1 MKNKFQS
8 KAVPR
13 GTRTIWRYLGAL
25 FLIFTLSIGQMW
37 GATFTEKW
45 QNGKNEST
53 KDLIATFTLGTNAS
67 YGSSKIQIASGK
79 TGSFTWAVPTGY
91 TITSVKFLM
100 NTSDDYV
107 KTFAAANGTVT
118 KTATKEWTYEPS
130 ATNISSETFSL
141 QAQSSAVKIEKVH
154 VTFTDGVSDANY
166 ESLYPVS
173 AGSETPKVVTFTS
186 SAATSN
192 VTSLTT
198 ENGVNNQ
205 CVQVA
210 NGKKVVITTSKNIK
224 YILFSWN
231 KYAPSKD
238 SEWTASTGSYAKAS
252 YKWTPANTTTKSVE
266 FTRGASNT
274 AEISNI
280 HIVYYADAPAASY
293 TVTLNPNEG
302 GYAST
307 PDGWTADGSN
317 IKKTVSAG
325 ALTIPEP
332 TRATYT
338 FNGWKSGVT
347 AVTLTDGK
355 LTVAKDTTLVAQWL
369 APCAATAPGDITKG
383 ALTAGEITLTAG
395 GSAAEGDTWYWQ
407 DAADGT
413 ATDKGTGA
421 SKTVDAAGTYY
432 VRSYNADGDCW
443 SVAKSITLEA
453 EDFIA
458 HYAITYNPG
467 TGGSGSIA
475 AGDKTQD
482 VAFTLSSE
490 MFTRTGYV
498 QVGWATT
505 DGGTKAYD
513 LGGSYTDNKAQ
524 EFFPVWA
531 EKDTYAAAFAC
542 SASAPAGWT
551 FSSDDGWADNKTI
564 AAYVCKFTDNGVAAP
579 GTNGMNENWV
589 AFAKNTAAVATY
601 DLGYATT
608 ISALNVTL
616 YGGSSSA
623 FNQKIEFV
631 GADGTSVKK
640 SYTNSLGAGNWAANS
655 ISKTDVVPNVRY
667 IKVYGAS
674 KWVVMSAFSVTYG
687 DLSTKYTV
695 TYNLNGGTGT
705 TPTQSALAAGKTFT
719 LHDGT
724 TDITA
729 PTDKV
734 FSNWKDQDDALFAG
748 SAEYTM
754 PAKNVTLTAQWVDA
768 SSTYS
773 VTYNNGGHGTAP
785 DAESAVSVVL
795 DELSAEGWAH
805 KGWTANVDVTVDAA
819 TIEAG
824 TLIANGKTAILASNV
839 TFTAVWKEIFTVT
852 FDAKG
857 GSAVDPVDVED
868 GATLAAAPEDPTK
881 DNYIFQGW
889 SETDGGSVVADIT
902 AITISDDKTFYAIW
916 ALDVQVS
923 EIVFSNSFKGWIHD
937 GQVEVF
943 YMAGE
948 SALTIVSYDGKNLK
962 AEGAVVI
969 SGDKVIATGTDDS
982 EVEFDLTMTEVTPL
996 TATGAQNFDGS
1007 EGYVKTRHPWTAE
1020 RKWKM
1025 SKYATDGRVARGETS
1040 MYIFLG
1046 AAESVTLDWGA
1057 QKVTNDVAVYVNGTF
1072 VKNVGKNNNSA
1083 IELSNGNNMVA
1094 LYSLQTSGDI
1104 WLNGLTVAPWVP
1116 VTAVT
1121 LKEGENEISAKEIWA
1136 STSFTLTAEVTPDN
1150 ASNKT
1155 ITWTSS
1161 DPTVATVADGVVT
1174 GVAANASP
1182 VTITASTVDGVTATC
1197 AVTVTAA
1204 PEPSAAPTISTQPA
1218 SANYYEGATIAA
1230 LEVVATGESLSY
1242 QWYLGADA
1250 ISGAEA
1256 ATYTPTVSAIGSYV
1270 YHCVVT
1276 NTEAGKLPTSL
1287 ASSNATIAIAEDPA
1301 AIKLFDGEG
1310 NLNTTNFI
1318 SPEKTTIEISEVEYT
1333 CLKEFSSN
1341 RTSLGGATPAD
1352 MVKYDVTTDKAKI
1365 KMTFYNNN
1373 SGVKKAI
1380 LYKYEEGGTPEKIEI
1395 EVPGQQIFTTEYYEF
1410 NSSKNR
1416 TFYVCMNDRSNIRVL
1431 QVKVI
1436 DNGANPVKQFGQV
1449 GYSLNLNKARFYAKN
1464 EVEKNFEGF
1473 TFTPS
1478 SEYKVYNN
1486 SNLATKSANSFTI
1499 ASPTVMSVTRS
1510 GGKYYVYQDP
1520 EDKGTLYSSNA
1531 EIELNT
1537 TGTWYISSET
1547 SSSAA
1552 SFTKIEFLAPKCE
1565 QPTITPMSNSDLCEG
1580 DDFAPLTVSATVS
1593 DEGTL
1598 HYAWFKEAGE
1608 TDEAVGT
1615 DAASYTPEADGEYY
1629 VVVTNRLADHSDNSA
1644 TSNTITVT
1652 HFASA
1657 VITSA
1662 PMNQRAEAGNAVTL
1676 TVAATGKNVAYK
1688 WYTCDEDG
1696 SNEVALDPAETGT
1709 SLNVTVT
1716 AGMNQWYKVI
1726 VTSDCGNAEAKA
1738 KVSEFQPT
1746 TPATVTES
1754 IVWDWTSSVWPAS
1767 GTAAFTNEDAP
1778 DYELLADADAIV
1790 PNAEGFRSDMLY
1802 GKGQYVWRSGN
1813 KFFQGTAIKF
1823 TTTVAG
1829 AVRVYF
1835 RSTGGGK
1842 TVEVA
1847 INGTS
1852 AGSRTNSFGWSSYVE
1867 VPAGEVEMIC
1877 TGDGYTR
1884 IQKIEFLALAH
1895 QRTTGYAAGD
1905 LGTVCLE
1912 DATII
1917 DGATLYE
1924 LQGLDEHG
1932 YLAFDEIL
1940 SGELE
1945 AGKPYLFQ
1953 VTNPSKISFYK
1964 PVGAAHSDDEI
1975 ANKGMIG
1982 TFSGTT
1988 LTQGVDDLCY
1998 FSGRH
2003 IWRVNDFTVGI
2014 PIPAHRCYVNYD
2026 TLKGAGPASAP
2037 AAGRRRVI
2045 MGVNGKDEA
2054 QGFENLDASE
2064 TPMKVMIDGTLYIL
2078 RGEKVFDATGRLV
2091 K

>member
-1 MKNKFQS
+1 MLMKKRFNKFLTLL
-8 KAVPR
+8 AVLL
-13 GTRTIWRYLGAL
+13 LG
-25 FLIFTLSIGQMW
+25 FGQMW
-37 GATFTEKW
+37 GAYAPENNPATKTYGEITFLDVANTKA
-45 QNGKNEST
+45 NGKIT
-53 KDLIATFTLGTNAS
+53 KTGATFEGDSTLAYSLRYVGQTLAVTTWYNCSDGSPAS
-67 YGSSKIQIASGK
+67 NFESSPTYADAEINGFVAPSSSSGNIGYGGAKAHSGRVRYFYATGITSVAIISHDNGSSKYVQLKIEEVAS
-79 TGSFTWAVPTGY
+79 
-91 TITSVKFLM
+91 
-100 NTSDDYV
+100 D
-107 KTFAAANGTVT
+107 GT
-118 KTATKEWTYEPS
+118 
-130 ATNISSETFSL
+130 L
-141 QAQSSAVKIEKVH
+141 SAVTTIDSPNKSSSTLSLIEYTTALNPSKYYKI
-154 VTFTDGVSDANY
+154 SC
-166 ESLYPVS
+166 
-173 AGSETPKVVTFTS
+173 
-186 SAATSN
+186 TSN
-192 VTSLTT
+192 NSS
-198 ENGVNNQ
+198 N
-205 CVQVA
+205 C
-210 NGKKVVITTSKNIK
+210 KVYQIRFGK
-224 YILFSWN
+224 YI
-231 KYAPSKD
+231 
-238 SEWTASTGSYAKAS
+238 
-252 YKWTPANTTTKSVE
+252 
-266 FTRGASNT
+266 
-274 AEISNI
+274 
-280 HIVYYADAPAASY
+280 APAASY

-383 ALTAGEITLTAG
+383 ALTAGEITLTAD
-395 GSAAEGDTWYWQ
+395 GSAASGDMWYWQ

-432 VRSYNADGDCW
+432 IRSYNETGDCW

-513 LGGSYTDNKAQ
+513 LGGSYTTNEAQ

-551 FSSDDGWADNKTI
+551 FSTDDGWADNKTI
-564 AAYVCKFTDNGVAAP
+564 AAYVCKFTENGVAAP
-579 GTNGMNENWV
+579 GNNGMSENWV
-589 AFAKNTAAVATY
+589 AFAKNASAVAIY

-623 FNQKIEFV
+623 FNQTIEFV
-631 GADGTSVKK
+631 GADGTTVKK
-640 SYTNSLGAGNWAANS
+640 SYTNSLGAGNWAANN
-655 ISKTDVVPNVRY
+655 ISKSDVVPNVRY

-695 TYNLNGGTGT
+695 TYSLNGGTGT

-719 LHDGT
+719 LHDGET
-724 TDITA
+724 NITA

-748 SAEYTM
+748 GAEYTM

-795 DELSAEGWAH
+795 AELSAEGWAH

-819 TIEAG
+819 TVEAG
-824 TLIANGKTAILASNV
+824 TLIANGKTAILASDV

-857 GSAVDPVDVED
+857 GSAVASVDVED

-881 DNYIFQGW
+881 DDYIFQGW
-889 SETDGGSVVADIT
+889 SETDGGDVVADIT
-902 AITISDDKTFYAIW
+902 AITISADKTFFAKW

-948 SALTIVSYDGKNLK
+948 SAPTIVSYDGKNLK
-962 AEGAVVI
+962 AEGGVVI
-969 SGDKVIATGTDDS
+969 SGDKIVATGTDES
-982 EVEFDLTMTEVTPL
+982 VKEFSLTMTAVAPL
-996 TATGAQNFDGS
+996 TATGAQTFDGS
-1007 EGYVKTRHPWTAE
+1007 EGYVKTRHAWTSDK
-1020 RKWKM
+1020 KWKM
-1025 SKYATDGRVARGETS
+1025 SKYAEDGRVARGETS

-1057 QKVTNDVAVYVNGTF
+1057 QKVAEDAAVYVNGTF
-1072 VKNVGKNNNSA
+1072 VKNIGKNNNSA

-1094 LYSLQTSGDI
+1094 LYSLQTSGDV
-1104 WLNGLTVAPWVP
+1104 WLNGLTTTPWVP

-1121 LKEGENEISAKEIWA
+1121 LKEGEAEISSKEIWA

-1161 DPTVATVADGVVT
+1161 NNDVATVVNGVVT

-1197 AVTVTAA
+1197 EVTVTAA

-1218 SANYYEGATIAA
+1218 STNYYEGATIAA

-1276 NTEAGKLPTSL
+1276 NTEAGHLPTSL
-1287 ASSNATIAIAEDPA
+1287 ASSDATITISEDPS
-1301 AIKLFDGEG
+1301 AIKLINKSTGAI
-1310 NLNTTNFI
+1310 NTTNFI
-1318 SPEKTTIEISEVEYT
+1318 TGVTANDNVHGENGAIFGSS
-1333 CLKEFSSN
+1333 SSN
-1341 RTSLGGATPAD
+1341 ASVKGLSGLNKVVVYNAT
-1352 MVKYDVTTDKAKI
+1352 TTQTKI
-1365 KMTFYNNN
+1365 KLVLYNTN
-1373 SGVKKAI
+1373 SAAQEVVLSTMAEGDVDPVGQAI
-1380 LYKYEEGGTPEKIEI
+1380 SVPSKELYSTGYITYNS
-1395 EVPGQQIFTTEYYEF
+1395 TE
-1410 NSSKNR
+1410 NR
-1416 TFYVCMNDRSNIRVL
+1416 TFYLHTKSTNVQISQI
-1431 QVKVI
+1431 QVIESGEELAVAGKK
-1436 DNGANPVKQFGQV
+1436 D
-1449 GYSLNLNKARFYAKN
+1449 YSLNLNKGRVYAYASSAQTWEGLSMNLGSNYSPATTEYITFKDNALSFSVPNDVCLTITPARAGDKYYVTDVADGTDN
-1464 EVEKNFEGF
+1464 ATTTVAG
-1473 TFTPS
+1473 TPNS
-1478 SEYKVYNN
+1478 FDLTGGVGKVWYIRSQG
-1486 SNLATKSANSFTI
+1486 SNVQLTNIAFSAPKCAEPAFNALANSDICSGDPYVALDGT
-1499 ASPTVMSVTRS
+1499 ATVADAGVPTYQWYREDDTEIT
-1510 GGKYYVYQDP
+1510 GETNATYTPDADGKYYVIAI
-1520 EDKGTLYSSNA
+1520 NH
-1531 EIELNT
+1531 
-1537 TGTWYISSET
+1537 
-1547 SSSAA
+1547 
-1552 SFTKIEFLAPKCE
+1552 LAGFSDNEKK
-1565 QPTITPMSNSDLCEG
+1565 SDLVTVTTHAGTAITEG
-1580 DDFAPLTVSATVS
+1580 LVDLRGAVDDVVTLEVVAS
-1593 DEGTL
+1593 GKNL
-1598 HYAWFKEAGE
+1598 HYAWKESATIDGTY
-1608 TDEAVGT
+1608 TDVEGAA
-1615 DAASYTPEADGEYY
+1615 DAA
-1629 VVVTNRLADHSDNSA
+1629 
-1644 TSNTITVT
+1644 
-1652 HFASA
+1652 
-1657 VITSA
+1657 
-1662 PMNQRAEAGNAVTL
+1662 
-1676 TVAATGKNVAYK
+1676 
-1688 WYTCDEDG
+1688 
-1696 SNEVALDPAETGT
+1696 
-1709 SLNVTVT
+1709 SLNVTIT
-1716 AGMNQWYKVI
+1716 AGMNKYYKVV
-1726 VTSDCGNAEAKA
+1726 VTSDCGSAQESIANVTQFVPVAQADVTGSIAWNWANAASVDEIKLT
-1738 KVSEFQPT
+1738 SGT
-1746 TPATVTES
+1746 TPKK
-1754 IVWDWTSSVWPAS
+1754 
-1767 GTAAFTNEDAP
+1767 N
-1778 DYELLADADAIV
+1778 
-1790 PNAEGFRSDMLY
+1790 EGFVMANGAATIYNNANFESDKLY
-1802 GKGQYVWRSGN
+1802 LEGEFIIRDG
-1813 KFFQGTAIKF
+1813 KFFQGQTIKF
-1823 TTTVAG
+1823 NTTKAG
-1829 AVRVYF
+1829 AVRVKF
-1835 RSTGGGK
+1835 SHTGNATAEKPARELYVNG
-1842 TVEVA
+1842 VA
-1847 INGTS
+1847 TGDVRNS
-1852 AGSRTNSFGWSSYVE
+1852 ATAAWSRYVE
-1867 VPAGEVEMIC
+1867 VPAGEVVITAYYVDLTPEAAQQYI
-1877 TGDGYTR
+1877 R
-1884 IQKIEFLALAH
+1884 VSEIEFLEKIDS
-1895 QRTTGYAAGD
+1895 RTGYAANE
-1905 LGTVCLE
+1905 LGTACYE
-1912 DATII
+1912 YDAVVI
-1917 DGATLYE
+1917 GATAYMIAGINE
-1924 LQGLDEHG
+1924 SG
-1932 YLAFDEIL
+1932 YIVFDEI
-1940 SGELE
+1940 GELE
-1945 AGKPYLFQ
+1945 AGKPYLFEADGGKIFFCKPIG
-1953 VTNPSKISFYK
+1953 VT
-1964 PVGAAHSDDEI
+1964 AAPLANGDEI
-1975 ANKGMIG
+1975 TIKGMVG
-1982 TFSGTT
+1982 TFTGTT
-1988 LTQGVDDLCY
+1988 LTQGADDLCY

-2003 IWRVNDFTVGI
+2003 LWRVNDFTVGV
-2014 PIPAHRCYVNYD
+2014 PIPEHRCYVNYD
-2026 TLKGAGPASAP
+2026 VLKAEGPASAP
-2037 AAGRRRVI
+2037 AAGRRRI
-2045 MGVNGKDEA
+2045 SMGVNGENQA

-2064 TPMKVMIDGTLYIL
+2064 TPMKVMIDGTLYII